1 MPVKSL
7 LDLWFTIA
15 LLFLEFR
22 TMEPTPKKRK
32 LESKSFKEK
41 IEILNY
47 VGSHPNTK
55 KDIAAHFKMKPQT
68 LSDLIKNKEAI
79 LAKG

>member
-1 MPVKSL
+1 
-7 LDLWFTIA
+7 
-15 LLFLEFR
+15 
-22 TMEPTPKKRK
+22 MESAPKKRK

-47 VGSHPNTK
+47 VSSHPNTK
-55 KDIAAHFKMKPQT
+55 KKDIATHFKMKPQT

-79 LAKG
+79 LAKEG

>member
-1 MPVKSL
+1 
-7 LDLWFTIA
+7 
-15 LLFLEFR
+15 
-22 TMEPTPKKRK
+22 MEPAPKKRN

-47 VGSHPNTK
+47 VSSHPNTKK

-68 LSDLIKNKEAI
+68 LSDLIKQQGSYSCKRI
-79 LAKG
+79 GII